1 MKKLFLTGLVCLLF
15 SIGSFAQGK
24 SGFGIKGGLNY
35 NSNGDIVN
43 SVTDAA
49 EDPDGNVGFHLGVYG
64 KIGRGIFFKPEL
76 MYTQTKSDYSA
87 GELTLKR
94 IDAPLLV
101 GFRLIG
107 PLNVFVGPAFQ
118 FIIDKNFENLNISD
132 LDDNITAG
140 LHFGVGVNLGN
151 LGIDLRY
158 ERGFSSNE
166 ANLLDNN
173 GIVLGTL
180 DTRPEQLILSVSF
193 GLKGGKNKNKS

>member
-1 MKKLFLTGLVCLLF
+1 MRKLFLTGLLCALF
-15 SIGSFAQGK
+15 CISANAQSK

-35 NSNGDIVN
+35 NSNGDIVEA
-43 SVTDAA
+43 VTNNA
-49 EDPDGNVGFHLGVYG
+49 EDPDGHVGFHLGVYG
-64 KIGRGIFFKPEL
+64 KIGGSIFFKPEL
-76 MYTQTKSDYSA
+76 MYTQTKSDYSV
-87 GELTLKR
+87 GEFTLKR

-107 PLNVFVGPAFQ
+107 PLNIFVGPAFQ

-151 LGIDLRY
+151 IGVDLRY

-180 DTRPEQLILSVSF
+180 DTRPEQLILSVSI
-193 GLKGGKNKNKS
+193 GLKGGKNKNKG